1 MKKYTIALFSLLLTV
16 LSLNIARA
24 QSQQSTN
31 STTDPKTG
39 IRVTTIVKPLPTLTE
54 QVRDFEIKLAE
65 AESDP
70 KLVANGTVDK
80 YKLVLIQLRKDL
92 EIENIERKRLESL
105 EKK

>member
-1 MKKYTIALFSLLLTV
+1 MKKYTLALFSFLMTV
-16 LSLNIARA
+16 LVINTA
-24 QSQQSTN
+24 QAQNQQTTT

-39 IRVTTIVKPLPTLTE
+39 VRVTTIVKPLPTLAE

-65 AESDP
+65 AESDS
-70 KLVANGTVDK
+70 KMVANGTVDK

-92 EIENIERKRLESL
+92 EIENLERKRLESL